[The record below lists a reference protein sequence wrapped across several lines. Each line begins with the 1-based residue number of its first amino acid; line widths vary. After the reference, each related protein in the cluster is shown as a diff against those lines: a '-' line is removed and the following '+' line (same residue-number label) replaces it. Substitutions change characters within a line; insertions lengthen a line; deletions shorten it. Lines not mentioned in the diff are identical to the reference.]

1 MIDSN
6 LNSRCSCGS
15 AGFNVQG
22 KPLLRAYCHCTICQA
37 FNQAPYADIT
47 LFKPRDVI
55 KPKEGMLELKSYK
68 SPAVLQ
74 RGKCVS
80 CGGAVIEYLQAPMVQ
95 LVIVPTKNIHDKSY
109 VPAPSLHIFYHSRVL
124 DIQDSLPKYSG
135 YIKSQLAFGHALFSS
150 LICLGNKGQ

>member
-47 LFKPRDVI
+47 LFKPKDII
-55 KPKEGMLELKSYK
+55 KPKTEMVEFKSYK
-68 SPAVLQ
+68 SPEVLQ
-74 RGKCVS
+74 RGKCVV
-80 CGGAVIEYLQAPMVQ
+80 CGGAVIEYLQAPMLQ
-95 LVIVPTKNIHDKSY
+95 LIVVPSNNIHDQSF
-109 VPAPSLHIFYHSRVL
+109 VPDPSLHVFYNSRVS
-124 DIQDSLPKYSG
+124 DIQDCLPKYSG
-135 YIKSQLAFGHALFSS
+135 YIKSQLAFGHALFAS
-150 LICLGNKGQ
+150 LFRRGKNN